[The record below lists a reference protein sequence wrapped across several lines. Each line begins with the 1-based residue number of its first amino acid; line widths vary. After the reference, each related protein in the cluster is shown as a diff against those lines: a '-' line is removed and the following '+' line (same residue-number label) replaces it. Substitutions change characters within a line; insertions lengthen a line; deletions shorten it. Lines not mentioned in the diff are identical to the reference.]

1 MVAHLFFAQGLGAVL
16 NAGALVPGAVQGADG
31 LDTAQQL
38 HHGAVISALVSIS
51 STRMPF
57 WVLICRKT
65 MKVPTGITSTTI
77 RATGTGSL

>member
-1 MVAHLFFAQGLGAVL
+1 MV
-16 NAGALVPGAVQGADG
+16 PS
-31 LDTAQQL
+31 
-38 HHGAVISALVSIS
+38 ISALVSIS

-65 MKVPTGITSTTI
+65 MKAPTGITSTTI